1 MLPASLSP
9 MWELLP
15 DGLVR
20 DEIRWGV
27 CAPLL
32 VCASAGARRATKA
45 AQTNN
50 RERQYRA
57 DQRHGQVG
65 RFQPRRASLK

>member
-1 MLPASLSP
+1 

-15 DGLVR
+15 GSLVR

-27 CAPLL
+27 RARCCSRRPQ
-32 VCASAGARRATKA
+32 GARRATEDA
-45 AQTNN
+45 ENN
-50 RERQYRA
+50 NPERQYRA

-65 RFQPRRASLK
+65 RILTGGPSLYG